1 MRGSPEPWLG
11 LRILDF
17 LRQAMGSTWDL
28 TDKMARD
35 VGLANKE

>member
-1 MRGSPEPWLG
+1 MRGSPEQWLG

-17 LRQAMGSTWDL
+17 LRQAIGSTWAL

-35 VGLANKE
+35 VGFPNKE